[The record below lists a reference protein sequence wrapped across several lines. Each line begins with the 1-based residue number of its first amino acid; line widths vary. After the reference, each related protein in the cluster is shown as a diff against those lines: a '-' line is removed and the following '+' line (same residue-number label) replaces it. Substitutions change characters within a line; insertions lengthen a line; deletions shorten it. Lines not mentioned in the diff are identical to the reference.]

1 MDYLRRIV
9 TSDWRDYRSGALLAL
24 AMWISFIAWISWDR
38 AEELR
43 SAETASST
51 LAETLAA
58 NTRQVLGEAEQV
70 AAVVAREV
78 QTYGADLD
86 LNQLRNLGLL
96 HSDVFLQVA
105 VSDQHGI
112 LRASSLPRKEAL
124 DLSDRDHIRVHLEG
138 RWPRNR
144 LYISKPLVGRLSGQ
158 TSIQLTR
165 AIVDKT
171 GDLIGIVTISVAPS
185 YFTDLYKLLDIGRQ
199 GMVTVIGSEDYVVR
213 ARRTNAGE
221 AVGDELGASNR
232 LREMNHQ
239 QDDGSYRGKSP
250 IDGIERISSYQVLSP
265 YPLIVVVGYATEEY
279 LAAYRDRRDLLLLT
293 GAIITLLMAFAEWR
307 KVRLV
312 RKAADLAMR
321 ERAAMERQAE
331 KAAYLQ
337 AWFRA
342 IPDAAAALTN
352 GSVLNVNPR
361 LLNLVDLKTD
371 EVSGSSVERLAAL
384 LLARDA
390 SGDRSEKLHALVDA
404 LKRIDPGAGRRI
416 VIHVQDA
423 RLHVFEFRVEAL
435 EAPHSGA
442 VLLIRDIS
450 AESQVDRMKS
460 EFIST
465 AAHELRTPTAGILG
479 LAELLVLE
487 RVPEA
492 RKQAIY
498 RMICGQAANL
508 SRLVADLLDLARI
521 EARANKEIRH
531 EEIDLVE
538 AVSGVVGKMP
548 ETYSRVRMHLP
559 PHPLQID
566 GELTLIESAIRN
578 VLENAFKYSPQES
591 PIDVYLA
598 EKNGCALLTIRDQ
611 GIGISPEDLERVFEK
626 FYRVNRNGPIP
637 GTGLGLA
644 LVSEIVQMHGG
655 KVWVDSALGG
665 GTSVHISLSLAQP
678 AVAAP
683 GSL

>member
-24 AMWISFIAWISWDR
+24 AMWISFAAWISWDR
-38 AEELR
+38 TEELR

-78 QTYGADLD
+78 QTYGVDLD
-86 LNQLRNLGLL
+86 LKQLKDLGLL

-105 VSDQHGI
+105 VSDRNGI
-112 LRASSLPRKEAL
+112 LRASSLPTTGAL

-138 RWPRNR
+138 RWPRNS
-144 LYISKPLVGRLSGQ
+144 LYISKPLVGRLSGR

-165 AIVDKT
+165 AIIDKA
-171 GDLIGIVTISVAPS
+171 GDLVGIVTISVAPS
-185 YFTDLYKLLDIGRQ
+185 YFTDLYKLLDIGQQ

-213 ARRTNAGE
+213 ARRTSAGE

-232 LREMNHQ
+232 LREMNQ
-239 QDDGSYRGKSP
+239 RQDVGSFRGKSP
-250 IDGIERISSYQVLSP
+250 IDGIDRISSYQLLSP

-279 LAAYRDRRDLLLLT
+279 LAAYRNRRDLLLLT

-312 RKAADLAMR
+312 RKTTDLALR
-321 ERAAMERQAE
+321 ERAATERQAE

-352 GSVLNVNPR
+352 GKVLNVNPK
-361 LLNLVDLKTD
+361 LLNLVDLKSD
-371 EVSGSSVERLAAL
+371 EVSGSSVERLAEL
-384 LLARDA
+384 LLARDV
-390 SGDRSEKLHALVDA
+390 SGDRGEKIRALVDA
-404 LKRIDPGAGRRI
+404 LKRIDPGAGRKM
-416 VIHVQDA
+416 VIQIQDA

-479 LAELLVLE
+479 LAELLTLE
-487 RVPEA
+487 RVPEP

-498 RMICGQAANL
+498 RMICSQAANL

-538 AVSGVVGKMP
+538 AVCGVVGRLP
-548 ETYSRVRMHLP
+548 ESPSRVRMQLP
-559 PHPLQID
+559 PLPVRIR
-566 GELTLIESAIRN
+566 GELPLIESVIRN
-578 VLENAFKYSPQES
+578 VLENAIKYSDANS
-591 PIDVYLA
+591 PIDVCLV
-598 EKNGCALLTIRDQ
+598 EDEGSALLTIRDR
-611 GIGISPEDLERVFEK
+611 GIGISSDDLERIFEK

-644 LVSEIVQMHGG
+644 LVSEIVHLHGG
-655 KVWVDSALGG
+655 KVWVDSELGS
-665 GTSVHISLSLAQP
+665 GTSVHISL
-678 AVAAP
+678 AVAQRSIAAP
-683 GSL
+683 S

>member
-138 RWPRNR
+138 RWPRNS

-165 AIVDKT
+165 AIVDKV
-171 GDLIGIVTISVAPS
+171 GDLVGIVTISVAPS
-185 YFTDLYKLLDIGRQ
+185 YFTDLYKLLDIGHQ

-232 LREMNHQ
+232 LREMNPQ
-239 QDDGSYRGKSP
+239 QDVGSFRGKSP

-321 ERAAMERQAE
+321 ERAATERQAE

-352 GSVLNVNPR
+352 GRVLNVNPR

-371 EVSGSSVERLAAL
+371 EVSGSTVEQLAAL
-384 LLARDA
+384 LLARDV
-390 SGDRSEKLHALVDA
+390 SGDCSEKLHALVDA

-416 VIHVQDA
+416 VIQVQDA

-450 AESQVDRMKS
+450 AESQIDRMKS

-487 RVPEA
+487 RVPET

-521 EARANKEIRH
+521 EARANREIRH
-531 EEIDLVE
+531 EEIDCVE
-538 AVSGVVGKMP
+538 AVSSVVGKMP
-548 ETYSRVRMHLP
+548 EAYSRVRMHLP
-559 PHPLQID
+559 PHPLRIH

-578 VLENAFKYSPQES
+578 VLENAFKYSPEES
-591 PIDVYLA
+591 PIHVCLA
-598 EKNGCALLTIRDQ
+598 EKDGCALLTIRDQ

-644 LVSEIVQMHGG
+644 LVNEIVQMHGG
-655 KVWVDSALGG
+655 KVWVDSELGS

-678 AVAAP
+678 AIAAP